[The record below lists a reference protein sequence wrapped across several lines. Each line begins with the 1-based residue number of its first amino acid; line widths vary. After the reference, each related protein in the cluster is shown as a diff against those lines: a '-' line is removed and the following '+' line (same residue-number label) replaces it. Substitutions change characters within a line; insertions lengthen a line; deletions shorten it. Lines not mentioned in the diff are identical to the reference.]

1 MRRLGLVALA
11 GLLLAS
17 PAAARPTEA
26 EYAAWSAEYGER
38 YDRWYFAL
46 VFDRDLYFH
55 EGGASRSDETAV
67 TTNLVD
73 AHYTVALRRFG
84 AGWAFAVDMECPVPA
99 ANAARDDNACRPLL
113 RMVSVKPEGSPH
125 SDWLDDFLPKS
136 REEVARVVDAT
147 FDWREADLRTC
158 PTALAKLNEFSKVP
172 GGIWPKDYLDWI
184 GGAKVEPD
192 SEIKVTAD
200 GYGVS
205 LRAAAQED
213 LNWPRYRDGR
223 TGYMADQYNG
233 GDAYDWAIAMH
244 DAAEPCLKP
253 ATAMAPWT
261 KALAKPDVAPVAA
274 AGE

>member
-1 MRRLGLVALA
+1 MRALALLALVGGLVAA
-11 GLLLAS
+11 
-17 PAAARPTEA
+17 PAAARPSEA
-26 EYAAWSAEYGER
+26 EYGAWSAEYGER
-38 YDRWYFAL
+38 YDRWYFGL

-55 EGGASRSDETAV
+55 EGAASQPGETMI
-67 TTNLVD
+67 TTNLID

-84 AGWAFAVDMECPVPA
+84 AGWAFAIDMECPSPPG
-99 ANAARDDNACRPLL
+99 NAPRDDNACRPLL

-125 SDWLDDFLPKS
+125 PDWLDNFLPKS

-158 PTALAKLNEFSKVP
+158 PAALTKLNEFPQVP
-172 GGIWPKDYLDWI
+172 AGIWPKDYLDWVD
-184 GGAKVEPD
+184 GAKVQPD
-192 SEIKVTAD
+192 GDINLTAD

-213 LNWPRYRDGR
+213 SDWPRYRTGN
-223 TGYMADQYNG
+223 TGYIATQYNG
-233 GDAYDWAIAMH
+233 GAAYDWAIAMH

-261 KALAKPDVAPVAA
+261 KALGKPDVAPAQVV
-274 AGE
+274 GE